1 MTACASVICT
11 MVEGLT
17 LARALE
23 IAPDDVKQ
31 ALDGIPWDKA
41 HTAVFAVEGVRALV
55 GDFLIGS
62 GRSLAELNAELPCDE
77 LSVNCLMCEH
87 CSLRDARVELLV
99 DEAMAKEATR

>member
-1 MTACASVICT
+1 MRSP
-11 MVEGLT
+11 
-17 LARALE
+17 R
-23 IAPDDVKQ
+23 KQ

-55 GDFLIGS
+55 GDFLIKS
-62 GRSLAELNAELPCDE
+62 GRSLAELNDELPCDE